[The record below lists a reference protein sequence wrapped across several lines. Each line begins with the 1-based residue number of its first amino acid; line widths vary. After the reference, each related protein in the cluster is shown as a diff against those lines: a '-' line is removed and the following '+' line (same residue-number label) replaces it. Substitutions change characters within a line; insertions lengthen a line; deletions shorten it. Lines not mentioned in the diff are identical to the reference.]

1 VRVDGALTI
10 DLCGESL
17 VLLAERA
24 AYRPARETL
33 LVADPHFGKG
43 AAFRA
48 HGFAVPGGTTAETLA
63 RLGAAVEQTGARRI
77 VFLGDFFHA
86 RAGRAA
92 GTLAALARWRA
103 AHAHLALVLVRG
115 NHDLHAG
122 DPPPELGIE
131 PCDGPCAEPPFAYAH
146 HPVRSP
152 DGYVLA
158 GHLHPSVTLRGAGR
172 QRQRFPCFH
181 IGAGCGVLPAFGD
194 FTGTAEVRV
203 HAGDRLYVV
212 AGEEVLAIRSAS
224 EEPMPR
230 VGHPFP

>member
-86 RAGRAA
+86 RAGRA
-92 GTLAALARWRA
+92 
-103 AHAHLALVLVRG
+103 
-115 NHDLHAG
+115 AG

>member
-1 VRVDGALTI
+1 MTDPTLEIELA
-10 DLCGESL
+10 GEP
-17 VLLAERA
+17 LLLLPERA
-24 AYRPARETL
+24 AYRPAGETL

-48 HGFAVPGGTTAETLA
+48 HGFAVPGGTTADTLHRLA
-63 RLGAAVEQTGARRI
+63 RAVERTGARRI

-86 RAGRAA
+86 RAGRAP
-92 GTLAALARWRA
+92 GTLEALARWRG
-103 AHAHLALVLVRG
+103 AHPRLELTLVRG

-146 HPVRSP
+146 HPVESAA
-152 DGYVLA
+152 GYVLA
-158 GHLHPSVTLRGAGR
+158 GHLHPSVTLRGTGR

-181 IGAGCGVLPAFGD
+181 FGDRCGVLPAFGE

-203 HAGDRLYVV
+203 REGDRLYVV
-212 AGEEVLAIRSAS
+212 AGGEVLSIPSTGGER
-224 EEPMPR
+224 MPR

>member
-1 VRVDGALTI
+1 MADDMLEI
-10 DLCGESL
+10 ELCGERL

-24 AYRPARETL
+24 AYRPGAETL

-48 HGFAVPGGTTAETLA
+48 HGFAVPGGTTADTLR
-63 RLGAAVEQTGARRI
+63 RLDAAVRRTGARRI

-92 GTLAALARWRA
+92 GTLEALARWRD
-103 AHAHLALVLVRG
+103 AHPRLELVLVRG

-122 DPPPELGIE
+122 DPPPELGIR

-146 HPVRSP
+146 HPVDSAA
-152 DGYVLA
+152 GYVLA

-181 IGAGCGVLPAFGD
+181 FGPRCGVLPAFGE
-194 FTGTAEVRV
+194 FTGTAEARVRE
-203 HAGDRLYVV
+203 GDRVFVV
-212 AGEEVLAIRSAS
+212 AGGEVVPVSSPGGER
-224 EEPMPR
+224 MPR